1 MAVVLTVL
9 PFLSVN
15 TMSAPDSGA
24 PVAATPVTL
33 LVAGVVVL
41 ELELPPPPQAVKK
54 RLMLLVRIITILL
67 SDFKRPPQVLLVDYL
82 CA

>member
-1 MAVVLTVL
+1 MLTVL

-41 ELELPPPPQAVKK
+41 ELELPPPPPQAVSPRLIK
-54 RLMLLVRIITILL
+54 RMMVIMRN
-67 SDFKRPPQVLLVDYL
+67 DFKRPPQVLLADYL
-82 CA
+82 YA